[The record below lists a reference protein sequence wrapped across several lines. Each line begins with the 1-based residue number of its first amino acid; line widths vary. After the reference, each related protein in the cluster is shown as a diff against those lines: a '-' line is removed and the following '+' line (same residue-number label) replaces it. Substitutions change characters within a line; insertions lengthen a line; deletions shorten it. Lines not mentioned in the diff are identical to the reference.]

1 MKKNRKSEEAI
12 NFARNVIMLKN
23 EAPEIRIDMD
33 RSFLSPFKIITNNIQ
48 AETEAGKNFLY
59 VYDKLIQTDAFKRL
73 FIDIFGERSLYMVDF
88 RIEQNLKEKSGSGR
102 AMATTTT
109 SYDLYDNFT
118 NPRNITNNLITITF
132 DEDDL
137 KSLSYGATAF
147 NIIHECVHANLSLMS
162 IRERNVAVP
171 SGYELSAETF
181 ADLLKERFKRNEHE
195 FMATYYRPTMI
206 KNMQEVI
213 PLLYSSTRLENVQA
227 TPLYADSEFLEDFN
241 WTNFYEYISWIGL
254 RNTSL
259 YQQSRGRCRVCP
271 TPLLR
276 SWG

>member
-1 MKKNRKSEEAI
+1 MI
-12 NFARNVIMLKN
+12 
-23 EAPEIRIDMD
+23 
-33 RSFLSPFKIITNNIQ
+33 
-48 AETEAGKNFLY
+48 G
-59 VYDKLIQTDAFKRL
+59 
-73 FIDIFGERSLYMVDF
+73 
-88 RIEQNLKEKSGSGR
+88 
-102 AMATTTT
+102 
-109 SYDLYDNFT
+109 
-118 NPRNITNNLITITF
+118 ITNNLITITF

-206 KNMQEVI
+206 KNMQDVI

-259 YQQSRGRCRVCP
+259 YQQEIGNVDSKSKLFRAYYNR
-271 TPLLR
+271 LR
-276 SWG
+276 QLGK